1 MRSKKNVGP
10 ITILLLGGWLF
21 GVVFAAVQLRI
32 FFEGYENWALLHKR
46 NYLKVAYALNEY
58 ENSFGKYPDSKS
70 WYDDIINEYNFVSEE
85 DFLLFGENESFN
97 IALNRNLMGKQRK
110 DRDTV
115 LLYQG
120 SDEKNQAGG
129 KADYKKSKGW
139 VITVGGKYFEFDK
152 DSGVLKSETESKAIQ
167 PKDLRF

>member
-10 ITILLLGGWLF
+10 INILLLGGWLF
-21 GVVFAAVQLRI
+21 CVLFAAVQFRI
-32 FFEGYENWALLHKR
+32 LFEGYENWALLHKR

-58 ENSFGKYPDSKS
+58 EKSFGKYPDSKS

-85 DFLLFGENESFN
+85 DFLLLGEKESFN

-110 DRDTV
+110 GKYTV

-120 SDEKNQAGG
+120 SDKKNQIGV

-139 VITVGGKYFEFDK
+139 VITVGGDYFEFDK
-152 DSGVLKSETESKAIQ
+152 DSGVLKSETESKVMQ
-167 PKDLRF
+167 PQDLRF